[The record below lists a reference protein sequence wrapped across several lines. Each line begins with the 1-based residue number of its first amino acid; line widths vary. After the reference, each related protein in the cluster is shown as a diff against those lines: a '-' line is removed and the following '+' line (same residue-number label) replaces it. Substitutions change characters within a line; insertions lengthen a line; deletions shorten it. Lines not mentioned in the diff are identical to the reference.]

1 MIEIKSINEERYQ
14 NNCDM
19 KLSYDKEIQ
28 IEMKAGEEILALQLL
43 LLIVL
48 YKLIV
53 APVNY

>member
-1 MIEIKSINEERYQ
+1 
-14 NNCDM
+14 M